1 MPPSSQTLR
10 SAFQSAA
17 HQWPKDALRPSLQF
31 SQSILK
37 ASDKIFLPT
46 NATSKDNTGPLNE
59 LSKVQTIKAEEAIKS
74 LHRLIENRALKA
86 VSSPFSL
93 LSLAFEGSILMCSY
107 NVEPN
112 DGENDETRKFLETLR
127 EDSGRH
133 RSNRERR
140 SVQEEVVP

>member
-46 NATSKDNTGPLNE
+46 NATSKDYTGPLNE

-86 VSSPFSL
+86 NPMTERTTKPASFSKHYVRIQD
-93 LSLAFEGSILMCSY
+93 AIDRTERGEVFKKKWF
-107 NVEPN
+107 PN
-112 DGENDETRKFLETLR
+112 FRWK
-127 EDSGRH
+127 
-133 RSNRERR
+133 
-140 SVQEEVVP
+140 

>member
-37 ASDKIFLPT
+37 ASDKIFLPP
-46 NATSKDNTGPLNE
+46 NATSKEYNGPLNE
-59 LSKVQTIKAEEAIKS
+59 LSKVQTQKAEEAIKS

-86 VSSPFSL
+86 VSFSSLSLSPFP
-93 LSLAFEGSILMCSY
+93 FEIELMRVIC
-107 NVEPN
+107 VEPN
-112 DGENDETRKFLETLR
+112 DGENYETCKFLETLR
-127 EDSGRH
+127 
-133 RSNRERR
+133 
-140 SVQEEVVP
+140 